1 MITRKNFQMTKLS
14 QEQRF
19 ALWFHDIIKEI
30 KTNDTNTNA
39 KYRIDSKKRL
49 VIIEQRVIPASLVRG
64 YVDYEDNLKE
74 MLKAFGWTMIIDDDD
89 KDPLFSIYDNLPLKL
104 HWSNEQI
111 SSIDELVRKYKY
123 VTLNS
128 EMWKYGHTDMKKFD
142 AWFDQVVKKHQSDP
156 SHYELINQC
165 LAIPYK
171 EIKQANKVFVK
182 NTKHQVGIDCSIDTV
197 ELQEPYVEN
206 LQLSGW
212 NVQDDVIDNEN
223 WLICS

>member
-1 MITRKNFQMTKLS
+1 MITRKDFKITKLS
-14 QEQRF
+14 LEQRF
-19 ALWFHDIIKEI
+19 ALWFHDIIKEVI
-30 KTNDTNTNA
+30 ANDTNTNA
-39 KYRIDSKKRL
+39 KYHIDSKKRL
-49 VIIEQRVIPASLVRG
+49 VTIEHRVIPDILVRD

-74 MLKAFGWTMIIDDDD
+74 MLKAFGWTMIMSDDDR
-89 KDPLFSIYDNLPLKL
+89 DPLFYIYDNLPLVL

-111 SSIDELVRKYKY
+111 SANDELVRKYKY

-128 EMWKYGHTDMKKFD
+128 EMWEYGHTDMTKFD
-142 AWFDQVVKKHQSDP
+142 AWFDQVAENHQSAP

-171 EIKQANKVFVK
+171 EIKQASKMFVK
-182 NTKHQVGIDCSIDTV
+182 SAEQVKADQSVIPIK
-197 ELQEPYVEN
+197 LQDPYVEN

-212 NVQDDVIDNEN
+212 DVMDDVIDNEN